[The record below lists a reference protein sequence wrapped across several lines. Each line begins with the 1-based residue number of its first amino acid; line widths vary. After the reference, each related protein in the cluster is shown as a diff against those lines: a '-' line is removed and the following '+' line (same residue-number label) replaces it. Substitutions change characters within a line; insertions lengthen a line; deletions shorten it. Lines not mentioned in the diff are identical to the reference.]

1 MRIILIEDERQLAQ
15 MLKKGLEEAGYS
27 VDTAYD
33 GEEGLYMLENIP
45 ADAAVLDIMLPKMD
59 GLTVLNRFYR
69 LDASR
74 NMTAGSGLGLS
85 IVQAIVKAHGGRV
98 EVESA
103 VNKGSCFIV
112 YLPMGS

>member
-33 GEEGLYMLENIP
+33 GEEGLYMFENIP

-59 GLTVLNRFYR
+59 GLTVLNR

-98 EVESA
+98 EVESK

>member
-1 MRIILIEDERQLAQ
+1 MRIILIEDEKQLAQ
-15 MLKKGLEEAGYS
+15 ILKKGLEEAGYS

-59 GLTVLNRFYR
+59 GLTVLNR

-98 EVESA
+98 EVESK

>member
-59 GLTVLNRFYR
+59 GLTVLNRLR
-69 LDASR
+69 KKGIQTPVILL
-74 NMTAGSGLGLS
+74 TGL
-85 IVQAIVKAHGGRV
+85 A
-98 EVESA
+98 
-103 VNKGSCFIV
+103 
-112 YLPMGS
+112 

>member
-45 ADAAVLDIMLPKMD
+45 VDAAVLDIMLPKMD
-59 GLTVLNRFYR
+59 GLTVLNRVGCKPQH
-69 LDASR
+69 DSR
-74 NMTAGSGLGLS
+74 QRPWAFHCAGNCQGT
-85 IVQAIVKAHGGRV
+85 RR
-98 EVESA
+98 
-103 VNKGSCFIV
+103 KG
-112 YLPMGS
+112 